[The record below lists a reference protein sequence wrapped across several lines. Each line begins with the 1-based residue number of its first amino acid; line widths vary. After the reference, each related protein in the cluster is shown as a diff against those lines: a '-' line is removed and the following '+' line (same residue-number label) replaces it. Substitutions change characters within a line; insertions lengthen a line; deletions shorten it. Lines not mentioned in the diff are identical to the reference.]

1 MWKKKMITAICLL
14 LCVVCSTGCYIKP
27 KRRVI
32 REFEENREAFETVA
46 AYIESFECESWRED
60 GTTRFYLFQLQEDA
74 PVLNGTLERTKIPE
88 YTETVKQAAKQLY
101 SLDYFEMGR
110 YYCSGKTIVF
120 HFKGGYEFLL
130 KPYREQGIAYAIDG
144 SDPRPL
150 YPTDLIIDDI
160 TPLGGNWYYWH
171 GASYPGHVD
180 DPEKIIRFDN

>member
-14 LCVVCSTGCYIKP
+14 LCVVCSTGCYIKT
-27 KRRVI
+27 KRWVI

-46 AYIESFECESWRED
+46 AYIESFDWERWMGD
-60 GTTRFYLFQLQEDA
+60 GTTRFFLFY
-74 PVLNGTLERTKIPE
+74 RTDIPRVEGAFEEAVVPE
-88 YTETVKQAAKQLY
+88 YTETVKKAAAQLY
-101 SLDYFEMGR
+101 SLDFIEFGR

-120 HFKGGYEFLL
+120 HLEGGYELPL

-144 SDPRPL
+144 SDPKPL
-150 YPTDLIIDDI
+150 YQSELIIDDI

-171 GASYPGHVD
+171 GVSYPGHVD